1 MVENPT
7 ENRGSKRPINR
18 RKLNKTGTFRR
29 VGPKSIGAGNPE
41 NGDLKTLI
49 NRGLKIQNMTGVHLR
64 FVMGKVSSAVLKW
77 LFHWS

>member
-1 MVENPT
+1 MMENPT

-29 VGPKSIGAGNPE
+29 IGPKTLLAGNPE

-49 NRGLKIQNMTGVHLR
+49 NRHLKIQNVTNMHLVS
-64 FVMGKVSSAVLKW
+64 VMGT
-77 LFHWS
+77 